1 MQLQVTQLLIILRA
15 IKFIPNSVILYV
27 ICVTW
32 LHFRWDQMKIFSEPY
47 MLVQYVGGSVAELS
61 HFSLAPAPDIIFLAL
76 APGKKYRLL
85 LHL

>member
-1 MQLQVTQLLIILRA
+1 
-15 IKFIPNSVILYV
+15 
-27 ICVTW
+27 
-32 LHFRWDQMKIFSEPY
+32 MKIFSEPY

-85 LHL
+85 LHLLKALQFTKTHHINCIVEFSTF